1 MDSEDTEQHAIG
13 LLLKARLV
21 PHHFIRSIK
30 CTDQNKWH
38 KKTACDQQNTQIP
51 SHSFFFP
58 FKPPSISAIA
68 LSWANRSELPQVSHV
83 LKGLSLKLSNWLK
96 SQGWQ
101 KEGVGNWQSTYRV
114 LTHTSFPQRM
124 KQYLSLCIFSLN
136 QPQDLTEILLNDS
149 SAGYLHLPLNFNDA
163 SVKAN
168 RPTCVDVEQHFS
180 M

>member
-51 SHSFFFP
+51 PPFFFFP

-68 LSWANRSELPQVSHV
+68 LSWSNRSDLPQVSHV
-83 LKGLSLKLSNWLK
+83 LKGLSIKLSNWLK

-101 KEGVGNWQSTYRV
+101 KEGVGNRQSRYKV

-168 RPTCVDVEQHFS
+168 RPSCVDVEQHFS